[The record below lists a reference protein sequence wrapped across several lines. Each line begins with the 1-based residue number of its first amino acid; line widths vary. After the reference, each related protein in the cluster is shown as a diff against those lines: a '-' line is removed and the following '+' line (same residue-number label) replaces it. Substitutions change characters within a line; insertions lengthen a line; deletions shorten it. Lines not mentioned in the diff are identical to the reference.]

1 MKMKV
6 YCLIIALSFVCVV
19 TGVASLTG
27 AWFTSSDSKS
37 VTITMGNPVSITV
50 SGDLSGNNV
59 LMPGGKIDFDDVF
72 ATADANTSTMYIR
85 AYIEILDASG
95 NAYTSENSAFK
106 VGVENG
112 DNWKQYLNT
121 NYYYYTAETSL
132 TESTAMN
139 KLIALNAGESTSP
152 LNLSAEIL
160 SSAIQGDQASENVA
174 VPDTTVTCRIVFQAI
189 QSANTGLTLG
199 NPKTISE
206 MHNEWGELP
215 EETTEHLLNFVE
227 ITDANGVTGW
237 EVSANE
243 LAVTATKI
251 IIPEEYNGLPV
262 ISIAEDGFAVYQFNK
277 TPELKQ
283 IKIPNSVK
291 HIGKEAFRKTPLES
305 VQLPSQLITLGK
317 SSFRETMI
325 TEVTVPASVTTI
337 GTQVFYKCYYLTDV
351 TIEEGITDITAEMFR
366 YCASLTEFTFPSTI
380 QTVDST
386 AFNDASISTITIKN
400 QTVLD
405 NISTVTT
412 LYSTCG
418 TICIPKTLTIT
429 DDINSNF
436 EIAEEFVLDG
446 VDFLKY
452 TKKIVDFEAILDEN
466 SQVVAYK
473 MLMKTGMTNI
483 LENVEVP
490 AEYNGKPVTVVDC
503 SILNHAINVT
513 LSSSVTEILNVE
525 NSKQENVLTNII
537 VDENNA
543 NYADIDGVLFNKD
556 KTTLLCYPRG
566 KTATEYI
573 VPDGTRTIGASA
585 FEDRKEYLKKIVLPD
600 SVVAILYHAFDACSA
615 TCINIP
621 KNVET
626 MGDKVFRGS
635 SVTDLLIDSQTV
647 IDTYF
652 IDSTWLTV
660 FAVSQDVV
668 YINKNLTL
676 TTYLTDNYEIESQ
689 QEYANYNKYV
699 VKA

>member
-1 MKMKV
+1 MKMKF

-189 QSANTGLTLG
+189 QSANTGLTIG
-199 NPKTISE
+199 KPKTISE

-227 ITDANGVTGW
+227 ITDADGVTGW

-262 ISIAEDGFAVYQFNK
+262 ISIAEDGFAVYQWNK
-277 TPELKQ
+277 TPELKE

-291 HIGKEAFRKTPLES
+291 HINEDAFRCTPLES
-305 VQLPSQLITLGK
+305 IQLPSQLITLGK
-317 SSFRETMI
+317 NSFRETLI

-351 TIEEGITDITAEMFR
+351 TIEEGVTDITAGMFR
-366 YCASLTEFTFPSTI
+366 YCTSLTEFTFPSTI

-386 AFNDASISTITIKN
+386 AFNNVTTIEKITIKN

-405 NISTVTT
+405 NISTVTQ
-412 LYSTCG
+412 LYSSCG
-418 TICIPKTLTIT
+418 TICIPKTLTPT
-429 DDINSNF
+429 DDINLNF
-436 EIAEEFVLDG
+436 EITAEFTLDG
-446 VDFLKY
+446 LDYIEY
-452 TKKIVDFEAILDEN
+452 TKIAVTYEEILDEN
-466 SQVVAYK
+466 NEVVAYK
-473 MLMKTGMTNI
+473 I
-483 LENVEVP
+483 LGKSVVRQELIIP
-490 AEYNGKPVTVVDC
+490 AQYNGKPVTTVDYTVFQK
-503 SILNHAINVT
+503 AINVYVPN
-513 LSSSVTEILNVE
+513 SVTEILNIE
-525 NSKQENVLTNII
+525 NAKGYTNLKNII
-537 VDENNA
+537 VDANNA

-566 KTATEYI
+566 RTATEYVI
-573 VPDGTRTIGASA
+573 PDGTVTIGTSA
-585 FEDRKEYLKKIVLPD
+585 FEDRKEYLQKVVLPD
-600 SVVAILYHAFDACSA
+600 SVITIMNNAFDTCSA
-615 TCINIP
+615 TWINIP
-621 KNVET
+621 KNVST
-626 MGDKVFRGS
+626 IYYS
-635 SVTDLLIDSQTV
+635 SFTLSKLGEGVTHLFIDSQTI
-647 IDTYF
+647 IDTLF
-652 IDSTWLTV
+652 EASAWHT
-660 FAVSQDVV
+660 VV